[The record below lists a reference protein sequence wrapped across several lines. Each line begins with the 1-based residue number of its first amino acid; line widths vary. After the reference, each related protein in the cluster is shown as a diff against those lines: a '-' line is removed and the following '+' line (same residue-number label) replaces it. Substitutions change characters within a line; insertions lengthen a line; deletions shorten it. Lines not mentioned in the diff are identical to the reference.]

1 MTCALLGRTPGRCFG
16 SMSAGAANARPRPA
30 GSGAPGCVA
39 PECPARGRPRP
50 ARPGSTAPAAARL
63 RRQGCRPAAGRAGR
77 RVAADQTDDLASLGL
92 VQAAGATRA
101 RPVTESLD
109 TLGVEAVQPLPHG
122 LGMAPQPLGDL
133 TGALALP
140 ASDHDAGAQDP
151 VGGCMAAG
159 RQPAH
164 SALLV
169 QVSGRSGVQQRRHG
183 MGSVWSHPG
192 WTGTDRAFNYIPYL
206 RNAALGRRR
215 SGTRDQWRSR
225 PVPGPAS
232 GPAHGRGP

>member
-1 MTCALLGRTPGRCFG
+1 VPPTRALGQQDPAHL
-16 SMSAGAANARPRPA
+16 AALYLNAQLVGGLDQRVQGP
-30 GSGAPGCVA
+30 
-39 PECPARGRPRP
+39 
-50 ARPGSTAPAAARL
+50 L
-63 RRQGCRPAAGRAGR
+63 RRLLLVFGGKGAVRLPGEPAR
-77 RVAADQTDDLASLGL
+77 RVAADQTDNLASLGL

-109 TLGVEAVQPLPHG
+109 TLGVKAVQPLPHG

-151 VGGCMAAG
+151 VGGRMAAG

-183 MGSVWSHPG
+183 
-192 WTGTDRAFNYIPYL
+192 RAPY
-206 RNAALGRRR
+206 GRIQ
-215 SGTRDQWRSR
+215 G
-225 PVPGPAS
+225 
-232 GPAHGRGP
+232 GREQTEHSTTYRI